1 MSNLNQL
8 SADEL
13 IQLLQ
18 MDINNLINSQRVSE
32 ENAKAHMDIA
42 EELHERAVRYEGII
56 NLLKSRA

>member
-1 MSNLNQL
+1 MRNLNQL

-13 IQLLQ
+13 LQLLQ

-42 EELHERAVRYEGII
+42 EKLHERAVRYEGII